1 MRTMKNP
8 IRERKLS
15 DLEKEKLLQ
24 SVEKLRGISKRR
36 TTDEELHRARERL
49 VKVYEKKFK

>member
-1 MRTMKNP
+1 MKNP